1 MMTSDFS
8 QRSFYLVTFVKN
20 NYPMCRLMAYKGT
33 PIIIDSLLYQPKN
46 SLINQS
52 FNAKEIE
59 EPLNGD
65 GFGIGWY
72 VPEVT
77 NEPVTFVS
85 VNPAWSNRNL
95 RNLAP
100 KIKTECL
107 IAHVRAASVGEVSES
122 NCHPF
127 QYNNILMAHNGGV
140 EEFGKIKRHLRS
152 PLSDELYNWIK
163 GQTDSEHI
171 FASLINHL
179 KSNHNAITPETVVD
193 SFEHTF
199 RNIKN
204 LMTKYDIREPA
215 YLNMVFTDGDFMVA
229 TRYVSDDM
237 EEPLT
242 LYHSEGSRYVVEN
255 GVTRLE
261 APKDDDQAV
270 LVVSEKLSDDKDWTM
285 IPPNH
290 FVIVE
295 QSLNVRVKPIKD

>member
-1 MMTSDFS
+1 
-8 QRSFYLVTFVKN
+8 
-20 NYPMCRLMAYKGT
+20 MCRLMAYRGT
-33 PIIIDSLLYQPKN
+33 SIVIDNLLYKPKN

-52 FNAKEIE
+52 LAAKEIE

-72 VPEVT
+72 VPEVN

-100 KIKTECL
+100 KVRTGCM

-127 QYNNILMAHNGGV
+127 QYNRFLMAHNGGI
-140 EEFGKIKRHLRS
+140 ENFGLVKRKLRD
-152 PLSDELYNWIK
+152 PLSDEMYNWIK

-171 FASLINHL
+171 FAYLVNYLNKNH
-179 KSNHNAITPETVVD
+179 KTVNADAVAD
-193 SFEHTF
+193 AFENTYDY
-199 RNIKN
+199 IKK
-204 LMTKYDIREPA
+204 LLSDTKISEAA
-215 YLNMVFTDGDFMVA
+215 YLNMAVTDGEFIVA
-229 TRYVSDDM
+229 TRWVSDPK

-255 GVTRLE
+255 GNTRLE
-261 APKDDDQAV
+261 APKDDDNAV
-270 LVVSEKLSDDKDWTM
+270 LVVSEKLTDGPEWTM
-285 IPPNH
+285 IPRNH
-290 FVIVE
+290 LVMVE
-295 QSLNVRVKPIKD
+295 PDLNVRVKPIKA

>member
-1 MMTSDFS
+1 
-8 QRSFYLVTFVKN
+8 
-20 NYPMCRLMAYKGT
+20 MCRLIAYKGT
-33 PIIIDSLLYQPKN
+33 PIVLDRLLYQPKN

-72 VPEVT
+72 VPEVAH
-77 NEPVTFVS
+77 EPVTFVS

-100 KIKTECL
+100 KIKTECM

-127 QYNNILMAHNGGV
+127 QYKNILMAHNGGI
-140 EEFGKIKRHLRS
+140 EEFPKIKRHLRS

-171 FASLINHL
+171 FASLIHHL
-179 KSNHNAITPETVVD
+179 KTNHPSITPESVTD
-193 SFEHTF
+193 SFEQTF
-199 RNIKN
+199 RTIKL
-204 LMTKYDIREPA
+204 LMANHDIREAA
-215 YLNMVFTDGDFMVA
+215 YLNMVFTDGNFLVA
-229 TRYVSDDM
+229 TRYVSDDR

-242 LYHSEGSRYVVEN
+242 LYHSEGSRYVVED
-255 GVTRLE
+255 GITRLE
-261 APKDDDQAV
+261 APMDNDQAV

-285 IPPNH
+285 IPANH

-295 QSLNVRVKPIKD
+295 PSLNVRIKPIKQ